1 MNKSSKILHHS
12 FVNLEKQNVFMNF
25 QIYCSTCTPEQM
37 DVLKNSAIIPISA
50 SQCGLITKSDAERL
64 VSMLLDRNPPLA
76 SLSGFR
82 AKVIYPKSSMYIR
95 KFIICN
101 KRVYLITFGINFLS
115 HHHFPSVWSILVL
128 EMQEASFYQKLIQVQ
143 QHGALR

>member
-1 MNKSSKILHHS
+1 
-12 FVNLEKQNVFMNF
+12 
-25 QIYCSTCTPEQM
+25 M

-82 AKVIYPKSSMYIR
+82 AKVTYPKRSM
-95 KFIICN
+95 
-101 KRVYLITFGINFLS
+101 
-115 HHHFPSVWSILVL
+115 
-128 EMQEASFYQKLIQVQ
+128 
-143 QHGALR
+143 

>member
-1 MNKSSKILHHS
+1 M
-12 FVNLEKQNVFMNF
+12 

-50 SQCGLITKSDAERL
+50 SQCGLITRSDAERL

-82 AKVIYPKSSMYIR
+82 AKVMKQNLIHLKSISQHLNHSYYYSWQH
-95 KFIICN
+95 FIWFFTVFTIFIPSGAFLFWRCAWN
-101 KRVYLITFGINFLS
+101 RFTRSLHKRYSTLHRGNISEIS
-115 HHHFPSVWSILVL
+115 
-128 EMQEASFYQKLIQVQ
+128 
-143 QHGALR
+143 ALQ

>member
-1 MNKSSKILHHS
+1 
-12 FVNLEKQNVFMNF
+12 
-25 QIYCSTCTPEQM
+25 M

-82 AKVIYPKSSMYIR
+82 AKVIEKYLMYKKI
-95 KFIICN
+95 
-101 KRVYLITFGINFLS
+101 LDFLT
-115 HHHFPSVWSILVL
+115 L
-128 EMQEASFYQKLIQVQ
+128 
-143 QHGALR
+143 